1 MQEILRQK
9 RLQTEQALE
18 EQKKNQ
24 ATNAQETLEERQAR
38 LKANRDLL
46 KMHKKKEREDE
57 LNEFNSKIRN

>member
-24 ATNAQETLEERQAR
+24 NAQETLEERQAR